1 MTEQELSAEIAALGL
16 TAPAQALPPLQA
28 YLELLLRWNRV
39 MNLVGVSTWQRALRT
54 LVVDSFHLAAFVRRP
69 ELALPASPVCWDLG
83 AGAGLPGIP
92 LRILWQEGSYWLVE
106 AREKRALFMRTVLA
120 SHPLPGTQVH
130 WGRAET
136 FMPGAGQADLI
147 LSRAF
152 MPWEK
157 LLDFV
162 APHLAPAGSV
172 VLLLNEPVSLPQT
185 SPWAVRAQLSYP
197 VDKTASRCLMALS
210 RHAG

>member
-1 MTEQELSAEIAALGL
+1 MTEQELAAEIAALGL
-16 TAPAQALPPLQA
+16 VAPEQALSPLRA
-28 YLELLLRWNRV
+28 YLELLVRWNRV

-54 LVVDSFHLAAFVRRP
+54 LVVDSFHLATFVRRR
-69 ELALPASPVCWDLG
+69 ELALPVSPLCWDLG

-92 LRILWQEGSYWLVE
+92 LRILWQDGVYWLVE

-130 WGRAET
+130 CGRAET
-136 FMPGAGQADLI
+136 FMPRAGQADLI

-162 APHLAPAGSV
+162 APHLAPTGSV

-185 SPWAVRAQLSYP
+185 SPWAERARLSYH
-197 VDKTASRCLMALS
+197 VDKAERCLMALS

>member
-1 MTEQELSAEIAALGL
+1 MTTQELSAEIAAMGL
-16 TAPAQALPPLQA
+16 TVPAEALPPLQA
-28 YLELLLRWNRV
+28 YLEMLTRWNRV
-39 MNLVGVSTWQRALRT
+39 MNLVGASTWQRALRT
-54 LVVDSFHLAAFVRRP
+54 LVVDSIHLAAFVQQP
-69 ELALPASPVCWDLG
+69 QLALPAAPRCWDLG
-83 AGAGLPGIP
+83 AGAGLPGLP
-92 LRILWQEGSYWLVE
+92 LRMLWQNGTYWLVE

-120 SHPLPGTQVH
+120 NNPLPGTQVH

-162 APHLAPAGSV
+162 APHLAPAGTV
-172 VLLLNEPVSLPQT
+172 VLLLNEPVSLPQN
-185 SPWAVRAQLSYP
+185 SPWIERARLLY
-197 VDKTASRCLMALS
+197 
-210 RHAG
+210 HAGNATRCFVALTCNR